1 MLQRMHGFTI
11 ERPLTLREAFI
22 CKREFV
28 SSAAYLAGG
37 TDVFVHLK
45 TGRANH
51 ECLIDL
57 SAIPELQSVEWL
69 PDGGL
74 LLGSMVTARS
84 IECSSRIRETY
95 PALSAGAGMLGSV
108 QIRNLATVGGNV
120 CNAAPS
126 GDCIAP
132 LMAIGA
138 MCRIYGE
145 DGYYEKP
152 IEDIF
157 VKTSLTTLRDDILVG
172 LRLPPARQPNYYHYE
187 KHCVRH
193 NMDLAMTGVCIYIE
207 ETDGIVSK
215 CRIALGAVSPN
226 AVLASKAASLLLG
239 NRLNPKLA
247 REAGET
253 ARTECNPNPRSYRAS
268 GEYRRDMVSVLVEKE
283 ILDAMDTFERLGEA
297 E

>member
-1 MLQRMHGFTI
+1 MLQRMHGFTV

-22 CKREFV
+22 CKREF
-28 SSAAYLAGG
+28 SPSAAYLAGG

-45 TGRANH
+45 TGRASH

-57 SAIPELQSVEWL
+57 SAIPELRATEWL

-74 LLGSMVTARS
+74 MLGAMVTTRA
-84 IECSSRIRETY
+84 IECSSGIREIY

-108 QIRNLATVGGNV
+108 QVRNLATVGGNV

-138 MCRIYGE
+138 VCLIFGE

-172 LRLPPARQPNYYHYE
+172 LRLPPVKRPNYYHYE

-193 NMDLAMTGVCIYIE
+193 NMDLAMIGVCVYIE
-207 ETDGIVSK
+207 ETGGVVSK

-226 AVLASKAASLLLG
+226 AVLARKAADLLLG
-239 NRLNPKLA
+239 NRLSPELA

-253 ARTECNPNPRSYRAS
+253 ARTECSPNPRSYRAS
-268 GEYRRDMVSVLVEKE
+268 GEYRRDMVSALVEKE
-283 ILDAMDTFERLGEA
+283 ILNAIDTFERSGE